1 MNQSCLRLLA
11 EITVAFQDSQSFGKL
26 SDIKLL
32 TLEQLAFT
40 SCNATMYGTI
50 CPIQNHKSQE
60 TEAVKCSSRNLIP
73 QLVVLVGRLT
83 GHPQKSKPTEEVG
96 TLYFEDGT
104 ATIVCEVSASSSS
117 LLWLDTPVILSSWIY
132 VPRHDFM
139 VTLLDDDCKYRINV

>member
-104 ATIVCEVSASSSS
+104 ATIVCEV
-117 LLWLDTPVILSSWIY
+117 
-132 VPRHDFM
+132 R
-139 VTLLDDDCKYRINV
+139 